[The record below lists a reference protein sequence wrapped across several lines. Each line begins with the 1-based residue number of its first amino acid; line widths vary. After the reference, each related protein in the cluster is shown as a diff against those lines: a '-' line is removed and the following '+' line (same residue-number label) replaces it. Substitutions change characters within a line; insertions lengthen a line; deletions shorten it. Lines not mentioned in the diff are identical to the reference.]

1 MGARSVGLSRSLHTR
16 RGPGFIFGTQHGT
29 AGAHRAL
36 IRRKDHDMRDW
47 GYGRTDAI
55 AEPAL
60 LLGFAFLLLLA
71 AGVAAALIWYG
82 NSSQGRYPSRQLL
95 EQRPAV
101 QVLDRRYARGELTE
115 EDYLR
120 RRAVL
125 TGR

>member
-1 MGARSVGLSRSLHTR
+1 
-16 RGPGFIFGTQHGT
+16 
-29 AGAHRAL
+29 
-36 IRRKDHDMRDW
+36 MRDW

-60 LLGFAFLLLLA
+60 LIGVAFLLLLA
-71 AGVAAALIWYG
+71 AGVAAALIWYQ
-82 NSSQGRYPSRQLL
+82 NSSQVRCPSRQLG

-101 QVLDRRYARGELTE
+101 RVLDRRYTRGELTD